1 MHRSLQSAAAAR
13 IIAGMT
19 PTDRFLLRLRRRL
32 LRGYELLLY
41 ALLLALAGGTVL
53 AAGSGA
59 GPGDHC
65 GSIQSTMG
73 VITT

>member
-1 MHRSLQSAAAAR
+1 
-13 IIAGMT
+13 MT
-19 PTDRFLLRLRRRL
+19 PIDRFLLRLRRRL

-53 AAGSGA
+53 AAASGA
-59 GPGDHC
+59 GPDTHC
-65 GSIQSTMG
+65 GSIHSTMG